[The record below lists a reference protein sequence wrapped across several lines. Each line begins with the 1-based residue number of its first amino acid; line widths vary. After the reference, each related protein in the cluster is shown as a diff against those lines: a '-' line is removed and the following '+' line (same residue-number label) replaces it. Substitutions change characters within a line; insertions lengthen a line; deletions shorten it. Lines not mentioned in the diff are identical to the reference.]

1 MAGDVAFFGVKS
13 IGLSEVNGRKP
24 CDLLT
29 AARHNLREI
38 QAELGATGRI
48 HPGRTADNV
57 LMAGPDDAEGV
68 QALANRLL
76 GDAGIDPAKLRRDH
90 AQALELVFGL
100 PPGFKTDHAA
110 YFAKCLDWVNA
121 ALGLPV
127 LSMVIHHDE
136 STMHAHVLLL
146 PVKDGRHVGS
156 GPIARAEF
164 KRLREAFFV
173 KVAGPAGLRRDGAKL
188 RGASKALAVAAV
200 LERCEAMGLPAAN
213 GPLWPVLLAA
223 IERDPTGA
231 VLALGI
237 DLSACRKDAKP
248 SPTGID
254 SDDERN
260 PIGIER
266 AQSDGDLNPIGIA
279 KEGRKTRSLSCVG
292 IDPPPTPQSA
302 PDSRP
307 GRAPATTEQT
317 PAADH
322 DQPGIESL
330 AALWTVVGRQLPAWR
345 VHPAGSKEAVS
356 KATDR
361 ALHPLQHQDRPP
373 PADRLELARA
383 AQERAIARQARS
395 KPAPAPLM
403 ADDAGAACRMVERDD
418 GTMVDRSEFA
428 HDLPEWD

>member
-1 MAGDVAFFGVKS
+1 MAGDVQFIAFKT
-13 IGLSEVNGRKP
+13 IGLSRVNGRKP
-24 CDLLT
+24 CTLVQ
-29 AARHNLREI
+29 AAAHNLR
-38 QAELGATGRI
+38 QLQGELGALGRI
-48 HPGRTADNV
+48 DPGRSAENV
-57 LMAGPDDAEGV
+57 LVSGPDTPEGV
-68 QALANRLL
+68 QSLATSLL
-76 GDAGIDPAKLRRDH
+76 AEAGIDPAKMRRDRV
-90 AQALELVFGL
+90 QALELVVSL
-100 PPGFKTDHAA
+100 PPGAA
-110 YFAKCLDWVNA
+110 IDAEGYFARCMAWLAK
-121 ALGLPV
+121 ALPLPI
-127 LSMVIHHDE
+127 LLATAHNDE
-136 STMHAHVLLL
+136 SAPHLHALLL
-146 PVKDGRHVGS
+146 PVLDGQYVG
-156 GPIARAEF
+156 GRPIERAALL
-164 KRLREAFFV
+164 RLRESFF
-173 KVAGPAGLRRDGAKL
+173 KEVAGPAGLQRTGAKL

-248 SPTGID
+248 SPIGID

-279 KEGRKTRSLSCVG
+279 KEGRKTRSLSLCR
-292 IDPPPTPQSA
+292 DWPNPTPQSA

-307 GRAPATTEQT
+307 GRAPATDEQT

-345 VHPAGSKEAVS
+345 FHPAGSKEAVS

-383 AQERAIARQARS
+383 AQQRAIERHARN
-395 KPAPAPLM
+395 APVLA
-403 ADDAGAACRMVERDD
+403 DAGAACRLDERDD
-418 GTMVDRSEFA
+418 GTVVDRTEFA
-428 HDLPEWD
+428 HESWED